1 MMPIKKKLIF
11 KNKILKNF
19 YNTMNSTDLEAVKEY
34 VSTLSKTELR
44 ILMNTSLTER
54 LPLEFMI
61 LVYMKT
67 QKFSASLDLNKYNL
81 VDIYHKVRK
90 YQNALIEKYKRS

>member
-19 YNTMNSTDLEAVKEY
+19 YNAMNSTDLEAVKEY

-44 ILMNTSLTER
+44 ILMNISLKES
-54 LPLEFMI
+54 LALEYVI
-61 LVYMKT
+61 LVYMKV
-67 QKFSASLDLNKYNL
+67 QKFSESQDLTKYNL